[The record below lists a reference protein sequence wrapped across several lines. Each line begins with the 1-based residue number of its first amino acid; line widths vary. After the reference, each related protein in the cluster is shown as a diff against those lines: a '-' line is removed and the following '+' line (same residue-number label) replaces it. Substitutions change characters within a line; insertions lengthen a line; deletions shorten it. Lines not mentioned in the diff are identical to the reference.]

1 MLRMLSRSDTEATHV
16 VIFALDTLEG
26 DAGNAATALTTFF
39 FGSTSMS
46 VKFVSMSSLL
56 NLEWNGPFSLGASH
70 LVAFDK
76 LSYFGAKVWVGV
88 NIDDKTV
95 RI

>member
-1 MLRMLSRSDTEATHV
+1 MLRMLSRSDTETTHV
-16 VIFALDTLEG
+16 VIFALDTLER
-26 DAGNAATALTTFF
+26 DASNAATALTTYFF
-39 FGSTSMS
+39 DTSSS
-46 VKFVSMSSLL
+46 VKFLSMSSLL
-56 NLEWNGPFSLGASH
+56 NIQRNGPFSLGASH

>member
-1 MLRMLSRSDTEATHV
+1 MLRMLSRSDTETTHV
-16 VIFALDTLEG
+16 VIFALDTLER
-26 DAGNAATALTTFF
+26 DARNTATALTTFC
-39 FGSTSMS
+39 FGSSRS
-46 VKFVSMSSLL
+46 VKFLSTSSLF
-56 NLEWNGPFSLGASH
+56 NREGNGSFSLGARH